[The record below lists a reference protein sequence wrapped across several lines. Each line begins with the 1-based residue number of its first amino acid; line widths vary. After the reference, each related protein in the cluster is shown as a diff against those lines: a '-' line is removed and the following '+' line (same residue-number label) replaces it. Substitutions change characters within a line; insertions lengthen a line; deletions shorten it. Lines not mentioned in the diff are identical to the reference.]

1 MQHDSSRGSNTPLHL
16 LPFII
21 LLLMSSQTLLAQG
34 GAARLFAYDKKVPMD
49 VREDMVNARDG
60 VTIRVISYAPGNA
73 RHARVDA
80 FVVTPDGKGPFA
92 GVLFFHWLGKPNGD
106 RGEFLED
113 AVELAKRGTVS
124 LLIQGA
130 FPWLEEPTSP
140 LADRQQ
146 IIEQTVEVRRALD
159 LLLSLDDVDA
169 KRIGFVGHDYGAMY
183 GAVAAGVEKRVKAWV
198 LVAGMGTFSEWSL
211 KYWPATGKD
220 GEEAYR
226 AAMKP
231 LDPVGHIANAAPAA
245 LLFQFSDSDKY
256 TSKAEALAFYS
267 AAHSPKEIRWY
278 ACGHEMNAEAV
289 RADRLLWIE
298 KQFRLTKKGVSR

>member
-1 MQHDSSRGSNTPLHL
+1 MQNDGSRGSNTPLHL
-16 LPFII
+16 LILV
-21 LLLMSSQTLLAQG
+21 LLLFMSSQALQAQG
-34 GAARLFAYDKKVPMD
+34 GAARLFAYDKTAPMD
-49 VREDMVNARDG
+49 VREDMVNTRDG
-60 VTIRVISYAPGNA
+60 VTIHVITYAPGNA

-106 RGEFLED
+106 RSEFLED
-113 AVELAKRGTVS
+113 AVELAKKGTVS

-159 LLLSLDDVDA
+159 LLLSLDNVDP
-169 KRIGFVGHDYGAMY
+169 KRIGFVGHDYGAMF

-198 LVAGMGTFSEWSL
+198 LVAGMGTFSEWAL

-220 GEEAYR
+220 GEDAYR
-226 AAMKP
+226 SAMKP
-231 LDPVGHIANAAPAA
+231 FDPAGHIGKAAPAA
-245 LLFQFSDSDKY
+245 LFFQFSDSDTY
-256 TSKAEALAFYS
+256 ISKAEALAFYT
-267 AAHSPKEIRWY
+267 AARNPKEIRWY
-278 ACGHEMNAEAV
+278 ACGHAMDAEAV
-289 RADRLLWIE
+289 RTDRISWL
-298 KQFRLTKKGVSR
+298 QRRLHLSTGAK